1 MMKYTLDDPPCFCCP
16 TPTVLLLDATFGR
29 NPNKQDPLSHLVIW
43 LPCMAGCY
51 CSQLQ
56 GLPRQ
61 LQSLTAVCPGSAST
75 PECPRLVS
83 HQPLRGWKISLH
95 SVSTRPLFLRT
106 LSPSSPSAE
115 VTEEA
120 GSPGR
125 AGHQVFPCVADCYW
139 MAQSGL
145 SQAGPQGRCG
155 PGCFFSSPS
164 SASFFFPRQGGRPMA
179 SGGIACVASLIYGA
193 SLSHRIP
200 SPCRPRWR
208 RGPEAPDSQEQSG
221 GLSLSEEHSAA
232 KESSCSPV
240 QANFTATKPL
250 MRYIPASCMCVSEA
264 DALAYLWVCS
274 QVFILLPPC

>member
-1 MMKYTLDDPPCFCCP
+1 MTLLFLVAPPTFS
-16 TPTVLLLDATFGR
+16 LLDGTYGR

-83 HQPLRGWKISLH
+83 HQPLRGVEDLL
-95 SVSTRPLFLRT
+95 VLRLNPPRLLRT

-120 GSPGR
+120 GRRAGQGTTSSPMLQTAIGWHKVGFCRRARRVRVGR
-125 AGHQVFPCVADCYW
+125 AA
-139 MAQSGL
+139 
-145 SQAGPQGRCG
+145 
-155 PGCFFSSPS
+155 FFFLLRLLL
-164 SASFFFPRQGGRPMA
+164 FFFPRQGGRPMA
-179 SGGIACVASLIYGA
+179 SGGIACVAPLIYGA

-208 RGPEAPDSQEQSG
+208 RGPEALDSQEQIG
-221 GLSLSEEHSAA
+221 GLWLSEEHSAA

-240 QANFTATKPL
+240 Q
-250 MRYIPASCMCVSEA
+250 
-264 DALAYLWVCS
+264 W
-274 QVFILLPPC
+274 